1 MVKIAL
7 IVLVSLF
14 VIGFILYSIGKK
26 VKEKEKLILHQL
38 EVRKQLNKITNKRN
52 RQSTPK
58 VPRIQK

>member
-26 VKEKEKLILHQL
+26 VKEKEKVLLHQL
-38 EVRKQLNKITNKRN
+38 EVRKQLNKIANKRN

-58 VPRIQK
+58 VPRINQ